1 MRKAT
6 KWVVSTTLDAGQAS
20 GFELFFTQFWDG
32 AKWVIAG
39 SKAKR
44 FDSRKAAQQEA
55 VGAALVN
62 VSLGWTVSVTTEKKI
77 ADIEASIEI
86 REA

>member
-1 MRKAT
+1 VRKAT
-6 KWVVSTTLDAGQAS
+6 KWVVSTTLDDDRAS
-20 GFELFFTQFWDG
+20 GFELIFTQFWDG

-39 SKAKR
+39 SEAKR

-62 VSLGWTVSVTTEKKI
+62 VLGWTVSVTTEKKI
-77 ADIEASIEI
+77 ADVDASIEI

>member
-1 MRKAT
+1 VRKAT

-62 VSLGWTVSVTTEKKI
+62 VLGWTVSVTTEKKI
-77 ADIEASIEI
+77 ADVDASVEI